1 MNINQIEA
9 AKCKQ
14 HFHLH
19 SIQNPLR
26 GVSCVRVNTQ
36 TIAFFCCSL
45 HRNSTY
51 GRLCARLKPNSIL
64 YLFPYDWYFNFIE
77 LNKIS
82 KSVAWNEVSSFRE
95 FGKFLLARIVCVL
108 IETDLECMS
117 EQWMRKV
124 AWISHFSISKW
135 IIENYQHPVG
145 SKYSNLFRGNM
156 LIVRAGNLRY
166 VNDEGDE
173 GEISR
178 SKVNKWLKRVT
189 MLHFVNASKKQNDIL
204 V

>member
-1 MNINQIEA
+1 M
-9 AKCKQ
+9 
-14 HFHLH
+14 
-19 SIQNPLR
+19 
-26 GVSCVRVNTQ
+26 
-36 TIAFFCCSL
+36 
-45 HRNSTY
+45 
-51 GRLCARLKPNSIL
+51 
-64 YLFPYDWYFNFIE
+64 
-77 LNKIS
+77 
-82 KSVAWNEVSSFRE
+82 AWNEVSSFRE

-117 EQWMRKV
+117 EQWMSKV
-124 AWISHFSISKW
+124 AWIPHFSISKW

-145 SKYSNLFRGNM
+145 SKYSNLIRGNM

-173 GEISR
+173 GEKSR

-204 V
+204 VWGFENTCRPCLLIWGIFFNYNGKYI